1 MSATREHNMFNPK
14 MEAISRDELH
24 ALQSERLRWTVKH
37 EYDNVPVYRARMDA
51 KGIRPEDIRDVDD
64 LKYLPFME
72 KTDLRDQFPYGL
84 LAAPLHD
91 IGKVG
96 IDDAILNKPG
106 RLNDLEFDAMRHHT
120 LLGAR
125 AIQRAID
132 QMGAPTFL
140 DVVKEMTLYHHE
152 RWDGMGYPF
161 GLQGEEIPL
170 CARIMA
176 VADV

>member
-1 MSATREHNMFNPK
+1 MYNPK

-84 LAAPLHD
+84 LATPLHD
-91 IGKVG
+91 IVRIQGSSG
-96 IDDAILNKPG
+96 TTG
-106 RLNDLEFDAMRHHT
+106 RRFN
-120 LLGAR
+120 
-125 AIQRAID
+125 
-132 QMGAPTFL
+132 
-140 DVVKEMTLYHHE
+140 
-152 RWDGMGYPF
+152 
-161 GLQGEEIPL
+161 
-170 CARIMA
+170 
-176 VADV
+176 